1 MNELQ
6 ENSRLNLIQ
15 TLDCLASMTEQLN
28 YKNSVPFV
36 HIPYELICQWDSH
49 FIKDKQWFRETWT
62 SQEWEALSSFNVAF
76 DRICQLIPNEGF
88 QDIPEVHTNPI
99 WLDIIAAAKRSS
111 ELIKNQ
117 KE

>member
-6 ENSRLNLIQ
+6 ENSRFNLIQ
-15 TLDCLASMTEQLN
+15 TLECLASMTEQTS

-49 FIKDKQWFRETWT
+49 FIKDKRWFREIWT
-62 SQEWEALSSFNVAF
+62 SQEWEALSSFNVTF
-76 DRICQLIPNEGF
+76 DRICQKIPNKGF
-88 QDIPEVHTNPI
+88 QDIPEVHNNPI
-99 WLDIIAAAKRSS
+99 WLDIIAAAKLST
-111 ELIKNQ
+111 ELMKT